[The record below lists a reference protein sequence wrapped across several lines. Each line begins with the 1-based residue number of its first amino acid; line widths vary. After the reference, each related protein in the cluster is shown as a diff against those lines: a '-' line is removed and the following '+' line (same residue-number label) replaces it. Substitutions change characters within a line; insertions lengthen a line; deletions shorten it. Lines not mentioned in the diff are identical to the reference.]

1 MCKKLLSCIVFN
13 EVIKGNQKKK
23 TADTRKTR
31 NFQRF
36 RPCQGVPAAGLEPA
50 RYCYQ
55 WILSPPRLPFR
66 QAGVFPTTL
75 LILTQFSPFGKY
87 IF

>member
-1 MCKKLLSCIVFN
+1 MLGVTGASNKKIAEILKHQILNDSF
-13 EVIKGNQKKK
+13 
-23 TADTRKTR
+23 
-31 NFQRF
+31 
-36 RPCQGVPAAGLEPA
+36 PCQGVPAAGLEPA

-66 QAGVFPTTL
+66 HAGVFPTTL